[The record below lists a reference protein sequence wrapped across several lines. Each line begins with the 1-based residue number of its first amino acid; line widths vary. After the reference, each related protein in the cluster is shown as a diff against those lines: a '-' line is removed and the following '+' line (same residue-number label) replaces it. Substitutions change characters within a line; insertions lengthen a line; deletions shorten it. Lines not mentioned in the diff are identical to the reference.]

1 MRASLPLLLLACAAL
16 IACGDDDGDTT
27 SPDAGPDPIDMT
39 PPEVDAFV
47 PDPDVCDELG
57 LEREPY
63 QTGGAAEMGGL
74 AGDFTVQ
81 TTDGPWVFSEERTGC
96 ESYVFVSY
104 GATDY
109 GNGLWASVP
118 DGLYLEGPRNA
129 HYFIGT
135 YEADPGAITA
145 RLETMQTALNEGFEF
160 HSIPEDEREFWRE
173 HIHFVNQPMNE
184 IGGSVGEL
192 LTATPL
198 FAMAIDRAQHF
209 DPLGSLFEVRGG
221 GFMPNIGMAAYGPHW
236 FNYLYDLEVGLDGA
250 DAMVL
255 PLMPGETLT
264 DRIIERSVTLP
275 DASTM
280 AGFDTLELDVQV
292 HCFLDP
298 AGCSEWDRIAH
309 IFLCTA
315 DGEDACAE
323 TRELVRWIT
332 PYSRPGRRRW
342 VMDASSL
349 LPLMSEGGDQT
360 FRIVMG
366 PEWEEATERE
376 ITISLRLADRRDEQ
390 PLAAELA
397 FTGGN
402 FDATYNEG
410 REPFVTTIP
419 SGATK
424 VELVAI
430 ISGHG
435 QTDGDNCAEWCN
447 HVHTFTANG
456 TEHVLDFE
464 GQAGQAKGCAER
476 SAEGVVPGQWGNWAP
491 LRAGWCPGLPVE
503 MLRIDVTDDVTPG
516 EEATFTYA
524 GGFDGGEPRG
534 GTMSLSAYVVAS
546 E

>member
-1 MRASLPLLLLACAAL
+1 MRHPSPWLLLACAAL
-16 IACGDDDGDTT
+16 LACGDDDGDG
-27 SPDAGPDPIDMT
+27 PADGGPAVDAFV
-39 PPEVDAFV
+39 PEVDAFV
-47 PDPDVCDELG
+47 PDPDICDTLG
-57 LEREPY
+57 LAREPWRHG
-63 QTGGAAEMGGL
+63 GGATMGGL

-81 TTDGPWVFSEERTGC
+81 TTEGPWVFSEEHRGC

-104 GATDY
+104 GPTDY
-109 GNGLWASVP
+109 GDGLWASVP
-118 DGLYLEGPRNA
+118 DGLHRDGARNA

-135 YEADPGAITA
+135 YETGPDAIAA
-145 RLETMQTALNEGFEF
+145 RLETMQTALEDGFDF
-160 HSIPEDEREFWRE
+160 HRVPEEERAFWRE
-173 HIHFVNQPMNE
+173 RIHFVTQPMNE
-184 IGGSVGEL
+184 IAGSVGEL

-198 FAMAIDRAQHF
+198 FALAIDRAQHF
-209 DPLGSLFEVRGG
+209 DPLGSLFEVRGAS
-221 GFMPNIGMAAYGPHW
+221 FTPNLGMAAWGPHW
-236 FNYLYDLEVGLDGA
+236 FNYLYELERWLETD
-250 DAMVL
+250 DATVL
-255 PLMPGETLT
+255 PLVPGETLT
-264 DRIIERSVTLP
+264 ERVFERSVTLP
-275 DASTM
+275 ADMSA
-280 AGFDTLELDVQV
+280 FDTLELDVQV

-315 DGEDACAE
+315 EGEDACAE

-342 VMDASSL
+342 VMDASPF
-349 LPLMSEGGDQT
+349 LPLLSAGGERT

-376 ITISLRLADRRDEQ
+376 VTIALRLADRRDEQ

-419 SGATK
+419 ADATK

-435 QTDGDNCAEWCN
+435 QTETDGCAEWCN
-447 HVHTFTANG
+447 HEHIFTANG
-456 TEHVLDFE
+456 NRHDLDFE
-464 GQAGQAKGCAER
+464 GQAGQARGCAER
-476 SAEGVVPGQWGNWAP
+476 SAVGVVPGQWGNWAP

-503 MLRIDVTDDVTPG
+503 LLRIDVTDDVTPG
-516 EEATFTYA
+516 AEATFTYA
-524 GGFDGGEPRG
+524 GAFAGGEPRG
-534 GTMSLSAYVVAS
+534 GTMSLSAYVVS
-546 E
+546 SR